1 MMTLKIGK
9 IQLFKFST
17 LSLVEILFL
26 LYISSI
32 IIISMMPVGNI
43 ISKGFGLLF
52 LFYFFIFYVFWLKG
66 KIYVSKELT
75 FILLWLLFCLIS
87 GFFATKIDLV
97 VSKLVTI
104 FQLILFFIAGY
115 SVIIQG
121 KITEKH
127 IFYTFIL
134 SMVIVIVY
142 GVSTYEP
149 ISGFAYKNRIA
160 STAGNPNTLAVF
172 GSFAYIFTL
181 YLLGNEKK
189 LLKYIF
195 LFLIL
200 MILVYGIIKTHSR
213 QGLVLIS
220 VSTIIYL
227 SIRLTHN
234 FTNTLNKRK
243 FILKTVLIS
252 FGILSLLFVGFRYLQ
267 DSSYYFRIQ
276 TLLSFMKMGVNSS
289 SVNLA
294 KIIDY
299 SAYERS
305 QFIIYGFKIWLDNLF
320 FGVGLDNF
328 RVVIKQ
334 YWPISNPL
342 YSHNNYIELLSTIGT
357 FGMLAYY
364 SIYYLVIK
372 RLINLL
378 KTPLLTSQQI
388 KLIHTFLT
396 AIISLMVVELVTVS
410 YYRKYTWVIL
420 LIIIGVSDRLIL
432 RKKLQHI
439 NH

>member
-1 MMTLKIGK
+1 MTLKFGK
-9 IQLFKFST
+9 LKLFNFTT
-17 LSLVEILFL
+17 LSIVEILFL

-52 LFYFFIFYVFWLKG
+52 LFYFFIFYVFWLNG
-66 KIYVSKELT
+66 KIYISKEFT

-87 GFFATKIDLV
+87 GFFATEPNLV
-97 VSKLVTI
+97 FSKLVTI

-134 SMVIVIVY
+134 SMIIVIVY
-142 GVSTYEP
+142 GLSTYEP
-149 ISGFAYKNRIA
+149 VSGFAYKNRIA
-160 STAGNPNTLAVF
+160 STTGNPNNLAVF
-172 GSFAYIFTL
+172 GSFAYIFCL
-181 YLLGNEKK
+181 YLIGNEKK
-189 LLKYIF
+189 ILKTIF
-195 LFLIL
+195 LLIL
-200 MILVYGIIKTHSR
+200 LAVLVYGVMKTNSR
-213 QGLVLIS
+213 QGIVLMT
-220 VSTIIYL
+220 VSTIIY
-227 SIRLTHN
+227 IYMRLVHN
-234 FTNTLNKRK
+234 YANSKNKRQ
-243 FILKTVLIS
+243 FLLKMFL
-252 FGILSLLFVGFRYLQ
+252 FALGITALLFIGFQYFQ
-267 DSSYYFRIQ
+267 HSSYYFRIQ
-276 TLLSFMKMGVNSS
+276 TLLSFMKMGIKSS
-289 SVNLA
+289 SINLA

-305 QFIIYGFKIWLDNLF
+305 QFIIYGIKIWLDNLF

-328 RVVIKQ
+328 RAVIKQ

-364 SIYYLVIK
+364 IIYYIVIK
-372 RLINLL
+372 RLIKLL
-378 KTPLLTSQQI
+378 KSQVLSSQQI
-388 KLIHTFLT
+388 KLVHTFLT
-396 AIISLMVVELVTVS
+396 AMISLMVVELVTVS

-420 LIIIGVSDRLIL
+420 IVIVGISNRLIL
-432 RKKLQHI
+432 QKKLQRIIH
-439 NH
+439 